1 MYYGNIKTHDVAD
14 GEGVRVTLFV
24 SGCRHHCKGCFQPE
38 TWNFDYGQEY
48 NKETE
53 NYIIDK
59 LSVSHIQGLT
69 LLGGEPFE
77 VENQRV
83 LVELLRRVKKELPDK
98 DIWAYSGYTLED
110 DLLPKDGKAHCEVT
124 DEILSYIDVLVDGKF
139 VEELRN
145 LSLSF
150 RGSSNQR
157 VINMKESLE
166 KGEIIWWKV
175 VR

>member
-1 MYYGNIKTHDVAD
+1 MNYGIIKTHDVAD

-38 TWNFDYGQEY
+38 TWDFNYGKEY
-48 NKETE
+48 TNDTQ
-53 NYIIDK
+53 NYIIEK
-59 LSVSHIQGLT
+59 LSPSHIRGLT

-77 VENQRV
+77 KENQRV
-83 LVELLRRVKKELPDK
+83 IISLLREVKATYPDK
-98 DIWAYSGYTLED
+98 DIWAYSGYTLD
-110 DLLPKDGKAHCEVT
+110 VDLLPSDGKAHCEVT
-124 DEILSYIDVLVDGKF
+124 EEILSYIDVLVDGEY
-139 VEELRN
+139 VDELRN

-157 VINMKESLE
+157 VIDVQKSINNKE
-166 KGEIIWWKV
+166 IVWHKV